1 MNSDASNVERQIGDV
16 RAVRG
21 CPSFVWRAGQERRFQ
36 MVLRWASPSGCRVL
50 DVGCGVGM
58 YTAAF
63 QRTTP
68 YVFGVEVEPE
78 RARAAKGRA
87 RGVVQAVGEHL
98 PFADG
103 SFDLVFSH
111 EVLEHV
117 EDDRACAAE
126 MVRVARPGGRI
137 VVFVPNRWYP
147 FETHGVFWRG
157 KYRFG
162 NIPLVNYLPNFLRDR
177 LAPHVRAY
185 TGRSLHRLF
194 AELPV
199 RRVYYT
205 RIFPGYDKLAARFPP
220 LARFLRL
227 LTYTLEHTP
236 LRLFGL
242 SHFLVL
248 ERLPSTPRSNA

>member
-36 MVLRWASPSGCRVL
+36 MVLRWTNLSGCRVL

-117 EDDRACAAE
+117 EDDRACAEE

-194 AELPV
+194 AALPV